1 MNFSALLRRR
11 FLSPFVGVGLL
22 PLSAALHAAPA
33 TPDAEIDRQLSVTLS
48 VEAQQTW
55 KADPEGSRGSTSQSY
70 QFVTVLR
77 SDGRL
82 EAVNYLD
89 PDLNRRMRIK
99 LAYMKREGMAGTQ
112 KAPVTLAEKQALASQ
127 LLTEKLA
134 CKGDIL
140 CTSKVNRKF
149 AAILATADSGDGGAP
164 EAPDDILEGEGRYL
178 IFFPF
183 DGCPSRIVS
192 KYTARVEGIIA
203 RDRERKKLRPFV
215 LQRDADSA
223 GSALDQRALCSHYT
237 ATIDTREQKMY
248 WDNLYIPAA
257 IGVAVLKD
265 GEVTQRSEQE
275 FPVPSP
281 VMDWVFKTLRYAP
294 LSGSASATL
303 PLPEPIDGDWGVP
316 GKIDGSVKV
325 NLKWAFTE
333 TGATK

>member
-1 MNFSALLRRR
+1 MNTSAASRR
-11 FLSPFVGVGLL
+11 LLL
-22 PLSAALHAAPA
+22 PLLGTVLMLTAPA
-33 TPDAEIDRQLSVTLS
+33 GRAAEIDRQLSVTIS
-48 VEAQQTW
+48 VDGQQTW
-55 KADPEGSRGSTSQSY
+55 KADPEGSRGSTTQSY

-77 SDGRL
+77 SSGRL

-89 PDLNRRMRIK
+89 PDMDRRMRIK

-112 KAPVTLAEKQALASQ
+112 RAPVTQAEKQALATN
-127 LLTEKLA
+127 LLTEKLK

-140 CTSKVNRKF
+140 CTNKVNQKY
-149 AAILATADSGDGGAP
+149 ALILATEEAGGES

-192 KYTARVEGIIA
+192 KYTAHVEGIIA

-215 LQRDADSA
+215 LQRDANSA

-237 ATIDTREQKMY
+237 ATIDTKEQKMY

-265 GEVTQRSEQE
+265 GEVTQRTEQE
-275 FPVPSP
+275 FPVPGA
-281 VMDWVFKTLRYAP
+281 VMDWVFSTLRYAP
-294 LSGSASATL
+294 FSGSASTTL

-333 TGATK
+333 AGAAPAAK